1 MWFLLHCEILE
12 AKREDNRV
20 DPSES
25 PRGSGQRMEE
35 TDPPEVEDLEPFQSL
50 LADQDDEAQSNSGI
64 ISEAL
69 SEDQSCLESDS
80 FLAVR
85 DRGVLDP
92 DWEGLAISGLV
103 ESQFRQ
109 LRSLLPW
116 NGPQSLDIRETLRES
131 LHSMLSLD
139 ERSLYELS
147 LPLPVEEAPEVVP
160 ETELVRARKIRIS
173 RTDGDVR
180 MMAISKIR
188 SILLSDCSG
197 TELGKTLVPSKEC
210 TDPQSEVNRSI
221 NDAFSTK
228 ASTTLYKRACALSRF
243 ANWDVSSRPLEITE
257 EKVYSYL
264 RDLQDKSA
272 GATAGSAFVESLRF
286 LDGIARFTKV
296 ELNKVLSGRVCGLA
310 HAMYLQKQP
319 SAQRDAMPTWIIFEL
334 EDRMAKSDD
343 LIEKCILGQLLWC
356 YHSAG
361 RWSDG
366 QRLKTIEPFESG
378 GESVLVC
385 QSLGSKTSLSKES
398 KTRLLPFVCLG
409 SGLSK
414 NNWGKHW
421 IQARSDAIPP
431 EDDRDY
437 FLPSYSFATAC
448 WANTP
453 MSSSEATEYLSE
465 YIRQVDND
473 FLLDFR
479 LGTHGLKSGFL
490 TMIARSVLIKLSP
503 SERRLA
509 GHHLDPAD
517 RSMVTYSREAY
528 VELMAKV
535 LSIYRTIRDGRFNP
549 DLSPGERVIAAADAL
564 TGCEDQDP
572 QPHECEDPSESE
584 DELDNLL
591 EEAEPTN
598 EVLNIRCMVPEWE
611 DRVCVV
617 HKKSGIVHCLRDHDT
632 TECGPFLTPN
642 YMSLGCVNQDDADDL
657 ECCMLCGRK
666 IGSNQA

>member
-1 MWFLLHCEILE
+1 M
-12 AKREDNRV
+12 
-20 DPSES
+20 SE
-25 PRGSGQRMEE
+25 
-35 TDPPEVEDLEPFQSL
+35 
-50 LADQDDEAQSNSGI
+50 GI
-64 ISEAL
+64 R
-69 SEDQSCLESDS
+69 EDQSWTESDS
-80 FLAVR
+80 FLTIR
-85 DRGVLDP
+85 DRGIQGP
-92 DWEGLAISGLV
+92 DWEGHATSGLV

-116 NGPQSLDIRETLRES
+116 NGLQSFDIRETLRES
-131 LHSMLSLD
+131 LQSMLSLD

-147 LPLPVEEAPEVVP
+147 LPLPVEEAPEVIP
-160 ETELVRARKIRIS
+160 EIELVRARKIRIS

-188 SILLSDCSG
+188 SILLTDCNG
-197 TELGKTLVPSKEC
+197 TELGKTLVPSKDC
-210 TDPQSEVNRSI
+210 IDPQSEVNRSI

-243 ANWDVSSRPLEITE
+243 ANWDISSRPLEITE

-264 RDLQDKSA
+264 RDLQEKSA

-286 LDGIARFTKV
+286 LDGIAKFTKV
-296 ELNKVLSGRVCGLA
+296 DLNKVLSARGCGLA
-310 HAMYLQKQP
+310 HSMYLQKQP
-319 SAQRDAMPTWIIFEL
+319 LAQRDAMPTWIIFEL

-366 QRLKTIEPFESG
+366 QRLKTIDPFESG
-378 GESVLVC
+378 GESILVC
-385 QSLGSKTSLSKES
+385 HSLGSKTSLSKES

-409 SGLSK
+409 TGLSK
-414 NNWGKHW
+414 NNWGKLW
-421 IQARSDAIPP
+421 TQARSDAIPP
-431 EDDRDY
+431 DEDRDY
-437 FLPSYSFATAC
+437 FLPSYSCATAS

-473 FLLDFR
+473 FLLDFK
-479 LGTHGLKSGFL
+479 LGTHSLKSGFL
-490 TMIARSVLIKLSP
+490 TMIARSVLIKFSP

-549 DLSPGERVIAAADAL
+549 DLNPGERVIAAADAL

-572 QPHECEDPSESE
+572 QPQECEDPSESE

-591 EEAEPTN
+591 EEAEPTE

-617 HKKSGIVHCLRDHDT
+617 HKKRGIVHCLRDHDA
-632 TECGPFLTPN
+632 TECGRLLTPN
-642 YMSLGCVNQDDADDL
+642 YMSLEYVNQADADDL
-657 ECCMLCGRK
+657 ECCVLCGRK